1 MSETEKAQSGEIAE
15 KEVKSTGEV
24 SEISEKES
32 ENSQGSE
39 SETLKTGEAK
49 GGEPTE
55 PSQKSEEK
63 QSAKGG
69 VYTKEQTDELLK
81 AYPTLDI
88 NALANDELFG
98 SFCEG
103 KGEGVS
109 LKKRYEQYVK
119 FYEDFE
125 KRSSYR
131 LAAARAS
138 AGSLAD
144 TSSQEDGYFTK
155 EQVMA
160 MSPDEIRKNYD
171 AIRKSQ
177 NNW

>member
-1 MSETEKAQSGEIAE
+1 MKKSQSDEIIKEKDEKA
-15 KEVKSTGEV
+15 GEV

-32 ENSQGSE
+32 KASLNGE
-39 SETLKTGEAK
+39 SETKKTDETKDGEL
-49 GGEPTE
+49 TE
-55 PSQKSEEK
+55 PFTKSEEE
-63 QSAKGG
+63 QGAEESI
-69 VYTKEQTDELLK
+69 YTKEQTDELLK

>member
-15 KEVKSTGEV
+15 KEVKNTGEV
-24 SEISEKES
+24 SEISEKVS
-32 ENSQGSE
+32 EKLQGSE
-39 SETLKTGEAK
+39 TEKTGKAND
-49 GGEPTE
+49 GEPPE
-55 PSQKSEEK
+55 PPQKSEEK

-69 VYTKEQTDELLK
+69 IYTKEQTDELLK

-131 LAAARAS
+131 LAAARAI

>member
-1 MSETEKAQSGEIAE
+1 MSDTEKAQSGENAE
-15 KEVKSTGEV
+15 KEVKTAGEV

-32 ENSQGSE
+32 ENLQGSE
-39 SETLKTGEAK
+39 GEAEKTGEAK
-49 GGEPTE
+49 DGEPTE
-55 PSQKSEEK
+55 PSEKSEEK
-63 QSAKGG
+63 QSAKKGL
-69 VYTKEQTDELLK
+69 YTKEQTDELLK

-88 NALANDELFG
+88 NALENDELFG

-125 KRSSYR
+125 KKNSYR

-138 AGSLAD
+138 VGSLAD
-144 TSSQEDGYFTK
+144 TSSHEDGYFTK

>member
-1 MSETEKAQSGEIAE
+1 MSDTEKAQSGEIAE
-15 KEVKSTGEV
+15 KEVKNTGEV

-32 ENSQGSE
+32 ENLQGSE
-39 SETLKTGEAK
+39 TKKTGEAK
-49 GGEPTE
+49 DGEPPE

-69 VYTKEQTDELLK
+69 IYTKGQT
-81 AYPTLDI
+81 
-88 NALANDELFG
+88 DELFG

-144 TSSQEDGYFTK
+144 TSSQEYGYFTK